1 MSLLPVYGSE
11 NECLRLNFVTAYIQ
25 PKTASLVTSPLLLG
39 DLVKSPND
47 CGRSARSIDGGKLL
61 FIRTGPRGDILTRQ
75 SRKAEMSWRN
85 RAAAF
90 FIFGALISQINVASG
105 SNSSSNDTD
114 DKRTPGHKDPP
125 PLKVAKFDFDHVGGP
140 LTIILWILIASL
152 AKLGKVLLQGCG
164 N

>member
-11 NECLRLNFVTAYIQ
+11 NECLRLNFMTAYIQ

-39 DLVKSPND
+39 DLVKSPNY
-47 CGRSARSIDGGKLL
+47 CGRSPRSIDGGRLL

-105 SNSSSNDTD
+105 SNLSSNDTD
-114 DKRTPGHKDPP
+114 DKHTPP

-152 AKLGKVLLQGCG
+152 AKLGKVLRQGCG